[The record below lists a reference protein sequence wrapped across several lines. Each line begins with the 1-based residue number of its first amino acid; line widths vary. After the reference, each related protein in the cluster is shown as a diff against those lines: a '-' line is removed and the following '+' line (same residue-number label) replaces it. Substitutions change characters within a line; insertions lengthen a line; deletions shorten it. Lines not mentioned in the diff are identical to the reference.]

1 VKIVILAVAAAVL
14 GIAGCDNI
22 TQPPPNAKCAA
33 PASSKPA
40 PAPSSSLSGP
50 VGKVYNVRGLTGQ
63 VSVILTKVID
73 PAQGVGQA
81 TTPTSDCRLVGA
93 VFTITGIS
101 GTYSAN
107 ANKNATLIGSNGQT
121 YTADFNSIAGYT
133 NFNNGMYNLSAGE
146 KSVGAVA
153 FQVPLTVKVA
163 RIEWSANRLSG
174 RPAEWLTGP
183 WAVVK
188 AYYHDITVRDY
199 AAAWRLLGHRPHGAA
214 YATFVA
220 GYANTGR
227 QIVRKLS
234 QSGDQV
240 SFTLRSENPDG
251 TVQTYRVTDTVIG
264 GKIVHFKV
272 AQTGGP
278 APA

>member
-14 GIAGCDNI
+14 GIAGCGNI
-22 TQPPPNAKCAA
+22 TQPLPNAKCAA

-40 PAPSSSLSGP
+40 PTPSSSLSGP
-50 VGKVYNVRGLTGQ
+50 VGTAYNFPGLTGQ
-63 VSVILTKVID
+63 MSVILIKVID
-73 PAQGVGQA
+73 PAQGAGQV
-81 TTPTSDCRLVGA
+81 TTPASGCRFVGA

-101 GTYSAN
+101 GTLSDDAN
-107 ANKNATLIGSNGQT
+107 HEATLIGSNGQT
-121 YTADFNSIAGYT
+121 YTADSHSIAGYT
-133 NFNNGMYNLSAGE
+133 NFSNGKYTVSAGE
-146 KSVGAVA
+146 KSVGAVT

-163 RIEWSANRLSG
+163 KIEWSNRG
-174 RPAEWLTGP
+174 GGAPAEWLTGP

-220 GYANTGR
+220 GYAHTGR

-240 SFTLRSENPDG
+240 NFTLRSENPDG

-272 AQTGGP
+272 VQTGGP

>member
-1 VKIVILAVAAAVL
+1 MKVVILAVAVAVL
-14 GIAGCDNI
+14 GIVGCGNI
-22 TQPPPNAKCAA
+22 TPLPPNAKCAA
-33 PASSKPA
+33 SARSKPA
-40 PAPSSSLSGP
+40 PSPSSSLSGP
-50 VGKVYNVRGLTGQ
+50 VGKAYDVNGFAGQ
-63 VSVILTKVID
+63 MSVILTKVID
-73 PAQGVGQA
+73 PAPGAGQA
-81 TTPTSDCRLVGA
+81 TAPASGCRFVGA

-101 GTYSAN
+101 GTFSAN

-121 YTADFNSIAGYT
+121 YTADSHSIAGYT
-133 NFNNGMYNLSAGE
+133 NFSNGEHTVSAGGR
-146 KSVGAVA
+146 SVGAVT

-163 RIEWSANRLSG
+163 KIEWSSNRL
-174 RPAEWLTGP
+174 RAPAEWLMGP

-199 AAAWRLLGHRPHGAA
+199 AAAWRLLGHRPHGAK

-220 GYANTGR
+220 GYAHTGR

-251 TVQTYRVTDTVIG
+251 TVQTYRGTDTVIG

-272 AQTGGP
+272 VQTGGP

>member
-14 GIAGCDNI
+14 GIAGCGNI

-50 VGKVYNVRGLTGQ
+50 VGTVYNVTGLTGQ

-73 PAQGVGQA
+73 PAQGAGQA
-81 TTPTSDCRLVGA
+81 TAPASGCRFVGA

-107 ANKNATLIGSNGQT
+107 ANKNATLIGSNGRT
-121 YTADFNSIAGYT
+121 YTADSHSIAGYT
-133 NFNNGMYNLSAGE
+133 NFSNGEYKVSAGE

-163 RIEWSANRLSG
+163 RIEWSANRLG
-174 RPAEWLTGP
+174 GGPAEWLTGP

-188 AYYHDITVRDY
+188 AYYHDITVHDY

-251 TVQTYRVTDTVIG
+251 TVQTYGSTDTVIG

-272 AQTGGP
+272 VQTGGP
-278 APA
+278 GPA

>member
-1 VKIVILAVAAAVL
+1 MKVVILAVAVAVL
-14 GIAGCDNI
+14 GIVGCGNI
-22 TQPPPNAKCAA
+22 TPLPPNAKCAA
-33 PASSKPA
+33 SARSKPA
-40 PAPSSSLSGP
+40 PSPSSSLSGP
-50 VGKVYNVRGLTGQ
+50 VGKAYNVNGLAGQ
-63 VSVILTKVID
+63 MSVILTKVID
-73 PAQGVGQA
+73 PARGAGQV
-81 TTPTSDCRLVGA
+81 TTPANGCRFVGA

-101 GTYSAN
+101 GTFSGDAN
-107 ANKNATLIGSNGQT
+107 HEATLIGSNGQT
-121 YTADFNSIAGYT
+121 YTADSHSIAGYT
-133 NFNNGMYNLSAGE
+133 NFSNGEYTVSAGGR
-146 KSVGAVA
+146 SVGAVT

-163 RIEWSANRLSG
+163 KIEWSSNRL
-174 RPAEWLTGP
+174 RAPAEWLMGP

-199 AAAWRLLGHRPHGAA
+199 AAAWRLLGHRPHGAK

-220 GYANTGR
+220 GYAHTGR

-251 TVQTYRVTDTVIG
+251 TVQTYRGTDTVIG

-272 AQTGGP
+272 VQTGGP